1 MTNIPKQIEYW
12 VRTAD
17 EDFEVGSN
25 LIKAGKTRHG
35 LFFINLAVEKMLKA
49 CVCKSQE
56 KTPPKIHNLIN
67 LYELAALEE
76 NTERQDALEALN
88 RFCLEGRY
96 PEQWPV
102 IPDRKEAQRY
112 LVLAEQLIEWLKKQ
126 L

>member
-12 VRTAD
+12 VRTAE

-25 LIKAGKTRHG
+25 LVKAGKTRHG
-35 LFFINLAVEKMLKA
+35 MFFINLAMEKMLKA
-49 CVCKSQE
+49 CVCKSQN

-67 LYELAALEE
+67 LYQLAGLEA
-76 NTERQDALEALN
+76 NTERQDVLEALN

-96 PEQWPV
+96 PEEWTAV
-102 IPDRKEAQRY
+102 PDKKEAQRY
-112 LVLAEQLIEWLKKQ
+112 LRMAEQLTEWLKKK